1 MKIRAAL
8 ALLSLGWSFFVSS
21 SSAGAV
27 EPVGSLRLRRFALLV
42 GVNDGGVAR
51 ARLRYAASDARAM
64 ARVLESLGG
73 VAPADLVFV
82 VDGSRRAVQDGF
94 AAVDRL
100 LRADPDHGVR
110 HELVFYYS
118 GHSDEEGL
126 LLGGERI
133 SYQELRSFIHDAPAD
148 LSLAI
153 LDSCESGAF
162 TRHKGGARRVPF
174 LLDASIDTRGHAFL
188 TSSAANEVAQESD
201 RIAASFF
208 TYYLVSGLRG
218 AADTNR
224 DRRVTL
230 QEGFQFASQ
239 ETLARTERTQGGPQH
254 AAYEF
259 DLTGTGDMVVTD
271 VRTTQAGLLLTPEL
285 SGRISVREAGGA
297 LVAEMRKPAG
307 STVELG
313 LEAGSYVVAVEDGST
328 VHEAQL
334 TLAAGEHLQ
343 LARAAFHPGAPLEVA
358 AIRGDAP
365 SPGPDA
371 SMATAAAASPER
383 PPEIT
388 NFKAGFVPRTV
399 DGLTDVEGFSFG
411 FIADRAARL
420 RGMQLSL
427 GYSQIDGGVHG
438 LQLTVGVNVAGGLTG
453 AQIGVGAN
461 IARGGGHGV
470 QIAVGA
476 NVVAGDFRGWQTAAG
491 VNVTSGRLRGL
502 QSAAGLNLADEASGL
517 QVSAGANVARTLH
530 GAQLGVLNVA
540 GSANG
545 VRLGVINASQ
555 ETRGFQL
562 GVANLARETHGF
574 ELGVLNV
581 ARETHGFQLG
591 VVNIAARADGE
602 SFGLL
607 NLIGNGIHSL
617 SLYGSDA
624 LLSNVG
630 LDLGGRHFFTSFSFS
645 YQPGDAVA
653 AGPIHLARGSRR
665 WGYGGG
671 IGWRQPIG
679 VWAIDHLD
687 IEAVT
692 TNLVPELSDENG
704 VMLDT
709 LRVTLALAL
718 LPKVSVLVGVGA
730 NVMVGTDSRDFDG
743 LGAGRGST
751 YHDGATTV
759 RLYPGFLVGL
769 QI

>member
-8 ALLSLGWSFFVSS
+8 ALLSLGWSFFLPLPV
-21 SSAGAV
+21 AGAA
-27 EPVGSLRLRRFALLV
+27 EPVGSVRLRRFALLV
-42 GVNDGGVAR
+42 GVNDGGAAR

-94 AAVDRL
+94 AAVDQL
-100 LRADPDHGVR
+100 LRSDPDRGVR
-110 HELVFYYS
+110 RELVFYYS

-162 TRHKGGARRVPF
+162 TRHKGGARRAPF

-230 QEGFQFASQ
+230 QEAFQFASQ

-297 LVAEMRKPAG
+297 LVAELRKPAG

-313 LEAGSYVVAVEDGST
+313 LEAGSYVVAVENGNT
-328 VHEAQL
+328 VREAQL

-343 LARAAFHPGAPLEVA
+343 LAQAAFHPGAPLEVA

-365 SPGPDA
+365 VADV
-371 SMATAAAASPER
+371 ATAPER
-383 PPEIT
+383 PHELT
-388 NFKAGFVPRTV
+388 SFKAGFVPRTS
-399 DGLTDVEGFSFG
+399 DGVTDVEGFTFG

-427 GYSQIDGGVHG
+427 GYNQIDGGVRG
-438 LQLTVGVNVAGGLTG
+438 LQLTVGANVAGGLGG
-453 AQIGVGAN
+453 AQVAVGAN
-461 IARGGGHGV
+461 LARGDSHGV
-470 QIAVGA
+470 QIAAGA
-476 NVVAGDFRGWQTAAG
+476 NIVAGDFRGWQTAAG
-491 VNVTSGRLRGL
+491 ANVTSGRFHGL
-502 QSAAGLNLADEASGL
+502 QSTAGLNLADEASGL
-517 QVSAGANVARTLH
+517 QASAGANVARSLH

-540 GSANG
+540 GTADG
-545 VRLGVINASQ
+545 FRLGVINAAQ
-555 ETRGFQL
+555 DTRGFEL
-562 GVANLARETHGF
+562 GVVNVAQKTHGF

-581 ARETHGFQLG
+581 ARETQGFRLG
-591 VVNIAARADGE
+591 VVNVAAHADGE
-602 SFGLL
+602 SLALL
-607 NLIGNGIHSL
+607 NLVGNGIHSL
-617 SLYGSDA
+617 SVYGSDA
-624 LLSNVG
+624 LLSNIA
-630 LDLGGRHFFTSFSFS
+630 LDLGGRHLFTSFSFS

-653 AGPIHLARGSRR
+653 AGPIHLVRGSRR

-671 IGWRQPIG
+671 LGWRQPIG
-679 VWAIDHLD
+679 VGPLDHID

-692 TNLVPELSDENG
+692 TNLVPELSDGKG

-709 LRVTLALAL
+709 LRVTLALTV
-718 LPKVSVLVGVGA
+718 LPRVSVLVGAGA

-743 LGAGRGST
+743 LGTGWGST
-751 YHDGATTV
+751 HHDGATTV
-759 RLYPGFLVGL
+759 RLYPGFLLGL

>member
-8 ALLSLGWSFFVSS
+8 VMLVLGWSFFVPSPP
-21 SSAGAV
+21 AGAV

-42 GVNDGGVAR
+42 GVNDGGAAR

-82 VDGSRRAVQDGF
+82 VDGSRRAVQEGF
-94 AAVDRL
+94 AAVDRM

-230 QEGFQFASQ
+230 QEAFQFASQ

-297 LVAEMRKPAG
+297 LVAELRKPAG

-313 LEAGSYVVAVEDGST
+313 LEAGSYVVAVEEGGA
-328 VHEAQL
+328 VREAQL
-334 TLAAGEHLQ
+334 TLAAGAHLQ
-343 LARAAFHPGAPLEVA
+343 LARAAFHPGAPLEIA
-358 AIRGDAP
+358 AVRGDAP
-365 SPGPDA
+365 TRGPEASIANAPGAP
-371 SMATAAAASPER
+371 PER
-383 PPEIT
+383 SHEIT
-388 NFKAGFVPRTV
+388 SFKAGFVPRTA
-399 DGLTDVEGFSFG
+399 DGVTDVEGFSFG
-411 FIADRAARL
+411 FLADRAARL

-427 GYSQIDGGVHG
+427 GYNQVDGGVHG
-438 LQLTVGVNVAGGLTG
+438 LQLTIGANVTGGLGG
-453 AQIGVGAN
+453 AQIAVGAN
-461 IARGGGHGV
+461 IARGDSHGV
-470 QIAVGA
+470 QIAAGA
-476 NVVAGDFRGWQTAAG
+476 NMVDGDFRGWQTAAG
-491 VNVTSGRLRGL
+491 ANVTSGRLRGL
-502 QSAAGLNLADEASGL
+502 QAAAGLNSADEASGL
-517 QVSAGANVARTLH
+517 QLSAGANVARSLH
-530 GAQLGVLNVA
+530 GTQLGLVNVA
-540 GSANG
+540 GTADG
-545 VRLGVINASQ
+545 FRLGVINAAQ
-555 ETRGFQL
+555 K
-562 GVANLARETHGF
+562 THGF
-574 ELGVLNV
+574 DLGVLNV

-591 VVNIAARADGE
+591 VVNVAARADGE
-602 SFGLL
+602 SFALL
-607 NLIGNGIHSL
+607 NLIGDGIHSL

-630 LDLGGRHFFTSFSFS
+630 LDLGGRHLFTSFSFS

-653 AGPIHLARGSRR
+653 AGPLHLTRGSRR

-679 VWAIDHLD
+679 VGPIDHLD

-692 TNLVPELSDENG
+692 TNLVPELSDGDG
-704 VMLDT
+704 VTLDT

-718 LPKVSVLVGVGA
+718 LPRVSVLVGVGA
-730 NVMVGTDSRDFDG
+730 NVMVGTDSHDFDG
-743 LGAGRGST
+743 LGAGWGGT
-751 YHDGATTV
+751 YHDGTTTV
-759 RLYPGFLVGL
+759 RLYPGFLLGL